1 MDSLLVAMKTENFE
15 KLLGGTFASG
25 LSRDAM
31 IGLHSLSRSISEKS
45 AEDELFETA
54 IRKANEDQLQKLAR
68 LRLDSTA
75 SKHLD

>member
-1 MDSLLVAMKTENFE
+1 MKAKNFE
-15 KLLGGTFASG
+15 RLLGGAFAPN

-31 IGLHSLSRSISEKS
+31 IGLNGLGRSINEKS

-54 IRKANEDQLQKLAR
+54 IRKANDEQLRKLAR
-68 LRLDSTA
+68 LRIDSAA